1 MEKRNAGIMEQI
13 DRVVQMNIEDAERLV
28 KLFRENGDTE
38 SLNKALADLEKW
50 KKKAAPA
57 NG

>member
-50 KKKAAPA
+50 KKKADPA